1 MTDTLTEKDIVL
13 GLCQGNY
20 KTREEIFSSPLMWCA
35 IKNED
40 IRAVELLKEYANFQ
54 TATNNQNEI
63 VFDEQFLYAC
73 RVVNNPDFLKI
84 LFNLMKNL
92 FSKESIVPILN
103 NAIQAASVSNK
114 HPEIIK
120 ALAELGA
127 DVNYKT
133 LLMQTP
139 LIFSVMWNNNP
150 EVVKALLEAG
160 AKTNVK
166 DYHGKNA
173 LKYAQEHQNKEVINL
188 LKQYGAK

>member
-1 MTDTLTEKDIVL
+1 MVLPLESSITMRPIGSSLKLWSMVNVASVRAGVSATL
-13 GLCQGNY
+13 
-20 KTREEIFSSPLMWCA
+20 S
-35 IKNED
+35 
-40 IRAVELLKEYANFQ
+40 
-54 TATNNQNEI
+54 TAEALRLTTTNEI